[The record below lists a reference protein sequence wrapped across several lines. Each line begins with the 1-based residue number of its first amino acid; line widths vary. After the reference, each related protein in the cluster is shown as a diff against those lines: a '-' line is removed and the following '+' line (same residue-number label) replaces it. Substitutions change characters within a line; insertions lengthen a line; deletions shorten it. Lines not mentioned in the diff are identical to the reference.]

1 MLAKGSPVIGG
12 FSRFACCRRLAQ
24 HPPRRTYV
32 VPSMTLN
39 DQLVTALA
47 DRYRVDRE
55 LGSGGMATVYLAH
68 DVRHDRK
75 VAIKVLK
82 PELAAVIGGA
92 RFLAEIK
99 TTANL
104 QHPHIL
110 PLHDSGEVAGTVFYV
125 MPFIDGE
132 SLRDRLNREKQ
143 LPIPVAVRIA
153 TEVADALQYA
163 HTHGVIH
170 RDIKPEN
177 ILLQNGHA
185 LVADFGIALA
195 ASTAGSRM
203 TETGMSLGTPHY
215 MSPEQ
220 AMGERDLD
228 ARTDI
233 YALGCV
239 LYEMLTGQP
248 PFTGP
253 TAQAIV
259 AKVIT
264 EKPVLPSKLRSS
276 VGEDLESAIL
286 TALEKLPADRF
297 ATAAE
302 VSAAIVDGPGTAPRR
317 VARRKDRDGL
327 SWKAVSFG
335 LAGATVLAI
344 AVAAWAMMSR
354 GGQTVGPVSYDAALP
369 DSALMSFG
377 AAAQSGYGLP
387 FTDLSI
393 SPDGTFAV
401 YTSARGDSTSL
412 WYRSLRDGSAHQVA
426 GTAGGVLPAIS
437 PDGKQIAFLN
447 VDQVMIVPVGG
458 GTAKPLMVS
467 AIPAQ
472 IEWDSPAKLLII
484 DTDGTRLTTVDPE
497 SGPVSNR
504 TITRCQFSK
513 WIRGKGELACS
524 GNMGTGYI
532 VNPADSVSYA
542 LRVENADGSV
552 GPVMQGSDFR
562 IVDDKYVVYV
572 SPEGEIH
579 GASFDLQ
586 KRLVGRGVP
595 LVSGVRREHSGDGQ
609 FDISA
614 SGDLV
619 YAPGVNAGIGTLA
632 VGRPNAEPMT
642 LPVAP
647 SAFQRFDL
655 SRDKRWL
662 AAVVQAKGNQELR
675 IYNLRDGQSFVWLR
689 APLIRHPLWS
699 PDGATLLVYVRDSSG
714 AAIVSGNPR
723 SNARVD
729 TVFAHANPETVPDI
743 DEYVDDRT
751 VLGLHL
757 ASATVTSL
765 DPTVR
770 PAKPVELFRGSR
782 FATIAPG
789 GKLIVYQDPD
799 GQVKVT
805 RYPMGGDVIQVA
817 RGVEPLWLSSSEF
830 IYRSGVT
837 WYSMRVDPA
846 TGEPRGA
853 PVLFTRDPRFN
864 DTSGWSNRPSHDGG
878 IIYVRGPEES
888 TARYLRVLPNWVSR
902 MKAAVDSAG
911 S

>member
-1 MLAKGSPVIGG
+1 MSQL
-12 FSRFACCRRLAQ
+12 L
-24 HPPRRTYV
+24 
-32 VPSMTLN
+32 
-39 DQLVTALA
+39 DQLASALA
-47 DRYRVDRE
+47 ERYRIERE
-55 LGSGGMATVYLAH
+55 LGSGGMATVHLAH

-82 PELAAVIGGA
+82 PELAAVIGGG
-92 RFLAEIK
+92 RFLAEIR

-132 SLRDRLNREKQ
+132 SLRDRLEREKQ
-143 LPIPVAVRIA
+143 LPVVVAVRIA

-264 EKPVLPSKLRSS
+264 EKPTPISKLRSS
-276 VGEDLESAIL
+276 VGDDLESAIL

-297 ATAAE
+297 DSAQAFA
-302 VSAAIVDGPGTAPRR
+302 AAIGDEPGTAPRR
-317 VARRKDRDGL
+317 TQRRGKAETFP
-327 SWKAVSFG
+327 WKTLSFG
-335 LAGATVLAI
+335 LAG
-344 AVAAWAMMSR
+344 VAALSIAAATWAMMSR
-354 GGQTVGPVSYDAALP
+354 GGESAGLASYDAALP

-377 AAAQSGYGLP
+377 AATQTGYGVP

-393 SPDGTFAV
+393 SPDGRFAV
-401 YTSARGDSTSL
+401 YTSARGDTTSL
-412 WYRSLRDGSAHQVA
+412 WYRSLRDGESHKIA
-426 GTAGGVLPAIS
+426 GTTGGTLPVIS
-437 PDGKQIAFLN
+437 PDGKQIAFLKVN
-447 VDQVMIVPVGG
+447 QVMVIPIGG
-458 GTAKPLMVS
+458 GTPKQLMV
-467 AIPAQ
+467 AAVPAQ
-472 IEWDSPAKLLII
+472 IDWDSPTRLVVVH
-484 DTDGTRLTTVDPE
+484 TDGTRLTFIDPE
-497 SGPVSNR
+497 SGPGEDR
-504 TITRCQFSK
+504 AIPRCQFARWVRSA
-513 WIRGKGELACS
+513 GELMCS
-524 GNMGTGYI
+524 GNVGTGY
-532 VNPADSVSYA
+532 VVDPAA
-542 LRVENADGSV
+542 KAPENLRVRNPDGSP
-552 GPVMQGSDFR
+552 GAVMQGSDFR
-562 IVDDKYVVYV
+562 IIDDKYVVYL
-572 SPEGEIH
+572 SQDGEIQA
-579 GASFDLQ
+579 ASFDLA

-595 LVSGVRREHSGDGQ
+595 LVAGVRRENSGDGQ
-609 FDISA
+609 FDISP

-619 YAPGVNAGIGTLA
+619 YAPGANAEFGTLA
-632 VGRPNAEPMT
+632 VARPNAEPVA

-647 SAFQRFDL
+647 ATFQRFDL
-655 SRDKRWL
+655 SRDRRWL
-662 AAVVQAKGNQELR
+662 AAVVQAKGVQELR
-675 IYNLRDGQSFVWLR
+675 IYDLRDGQNFVWLR

-699 PDGATLLVYVRDSSG
+699 PDGTKLLVFLRDSSG
-714 AAIVSGNPR
+714 TAIISGNPR
-723 SNARVD
+723 SNARID
-729 TVFAHANPETVPDI
+729 TVLANASEDSIPDI
-743 DEYVDDRT
+743 DEYVDERT

-757 ASATVTSL
+757 PSATVTSL

-770 PAKPVELFRGSR
+770 GARPVELFRGSR

-789 GKLIVYQDPD
+789 GKLIAFQDPD
-799 GQVKVT
+799 GRVKVT
-805 RYPMGGDVIQVA
+805 SYPPGSDVIQIA
-817 RGVEPLWLSSSEF
+817 NGVEPLWLSSSEF
-830 IYRSGVT
+830 VYRSGVT
-837 WYSMRVDPA
+837 WYSIRVDAA

-853 PVLFTRDPRFN
+853 PVLFARDPRFN
-864 DTSGWSNRPSHDGG
+864 DTSGWSNRLSHDGG
-878 IIYVRGPEES
+878 IIYVRGPDES
-888 TARYLRVLPNWVSR
+888 TARYLRVIPNWVSR